1 MRSTAS
7 KNPFVKELAAQI
19 SEKDNPKAVLLMNR
33 IEDMRMKIIMDRVVA
48 MHEAILMPTN
58 KVRYYDCIDPE
69 DAKKHEQGFRT
80 AVHQIMALKEK

>member
-1 MRSTAS
+1 
-7 KNPFVKELAAQI
+7 
-19 SEKDNPKAVLLMNR
+19 
-33 IEDMRMKIIMDRVVA
+33 MRMKIIMDRVVA